1 MEKKFP
7 SPKYTGTS
15 GEESNSEE
23 PSDLEVELHDDPQ
36 REARAISRY
45 ESQMRMKNSKCPKGY
60 YICPEVTCEYVSD
73 KKERI
78 SLHVT
83 KEHEFT
89 EHAAQAKEELQKY
102 IKEKGKRRKKKIKK
116 TKREKRQKKGELM

>member
-1 MEKKFP
+1 
-7 SPKYTGTS
+7 
-15 GEESNSEE
+15 
-23 PSDLEVELHDDPQ
+23 
-36 REARAISRY
+36 
-45 ESQMRMKNSKCPKGY
+45 MKNSKCPKGY

-89 EHAAQAKEELQKY
+89 EHAAQEKEELQKY
-102 IKEKGKRRKKKIKK
+102 IKEIREKKKKKKMKK
-116 TKREKRQKKGELM
+116 TKREKRQKKRELM